1 MENERITVRARLIV
15 IKNGKLLVQYRQKKN
30 FYHYFGG
37 HLDYGETIL
46 DTCIR
51 ETKEEC
57 GDDVVFEFKKI
68 LYIRDFILEGE
79 AEQSL
84 ELFILGDINK
94 FEELEGLKD
103 TQHPD
108 GDVWLTWLDI
118 NNLPD
123 NLYPNPLSK
132 KLLVDFNSGFQNT
145 GQYVGR
151 MNKEEEDL

>member
-1 MENERITVRARLIV
+1 MENHQITVRARLIV
-15 IKNGKLLVQYRQKKN
+15 IKNGKLLVQYRQKQN
-30 FYHYFGG
+30 YYHYFGG

-57 GDDVVFEFKKI
+57 GDDVIFEFKKV

-79 AEQSL
+79 PEQSL

-103 TQHPD
+103 SQHPD
-108 GDVWLTWLDI
+108 GSVWLTWLDI

-123 NLYPNPLSK
+123 NLYPHPLSQ
-132 KLLVDFNSGFQNT
+132 KLLADYKTGFQKE
-145 GQYVGR
+145 GEYVGR
-151 MNKEEEDL
+151 MDK

>member
-1 MENERITVRARLIV
+1 MENHQITVRARLIV
-15 IKNGKLLVQYRQKKN
+15 IKNGKILVQYRQKQN
-30 FYHYFGG
+30 YYHYFGG
-37 HLDYGETIL
+37 HLDPGETIF

-57 GDDVVFEFKKI
+57 GDDVNFEFKKI
-68 LYIRDFILEGE
+68 LYIRDFILPGE
-79 AEQSL
+79 IEQSL

-103 TQHPD
+103 SQHPD

-123 NLYPNPLSK
+123 NLYPHPLSK
-132 KLLVDFNSGFQNT
+132 KLLEDYKNGFINSGEYI
-145 GQYVGR
+145 GK
-151 MNKEEEDL
+151 MN

>member
-1 MENERITVRARLIV
+1 MKNQRITVRARLIV

-37 HLDYGETIL
+37 HLEYGETIL
-46 DTCIR
+46 DACIR

-57 GDDVVFEFKKI
+57 GDDVIFEFKKI

-79 AEQSL
+79 DEQSL

-103 TQHPD
+103 SQHTD
-108 GDVWLTWLDI
+108 GSVWLSWLDI

-123 NLYPNPLSK
+123 NLYPQLLSK
-132 KLLVDFNSGFQNT
+132 KLLADYNSGFQNT
-145 GQYVGR
+145 GEYIGR
-151 MNKEEEDL
+151 MNKEGEDL

>member
-1 MENERITVRARLIV
+1 MENHQITVRARLIV
-15 IKNGKLLVQYRQKKN
+15 IKNGKLLVQYRQKQN

-57 GDDVVFEFKKI
+57 GDDVIFDFKKI
-68 LYIRDFILEGE
+68 LYIRDFILEE
-79 AEQSL
+79 NAEQSL

-103 TQHPD
+103 SQHPD
-108 GDVWLTWLDI
+108 GSVWLTWLDI

-123 NLYPNPLSK
+123 NLYPHPLSS
-132 KLLVDFNSGFQNT
+132 KLFADFKSGFKNT
-145 GQYVGR
+145 GEYVGR
-151 MNKEEEDL
+151 MDK

>member
-1 MENERITVRARLIV
+1 MENNQITVRARLIV
-15 IKNGKLLVQYRQKKN
+15 VKNGKLLVQYRQKQN
-30 FYHYFGG
+30 YYHYFGG

-57 GDDVVFEFKKI
+57 GEDVIFEFKKI

-103 TQHPD
+103 SQHPD
-108 GDVWLTWLDI
+108 GSVWLTWLNV

-123 NLYPNPLSK
+123 NLYPHPLSK
-132 KLLVDFNSGFQNT
+132 KLLADYKSGFQKE
-145 GQYVGR
+145 GEYIGR
-151 MNKEEEDL
+151 MDK

>member
-1 MENERITVRARLIV
+1 MENHQITVRARLVV
-15 IKNGKLLVQYRQKKN
+15 IKNGKLLVQYRQKQN
-30 FYHYFGG
+30 YYHYFGG

-57 GDDVVFEFKKI
+57 GDDVVFDFKKI
-68 LYIRDFILEGE
+68 LYIRDFLLEGE

-103 TQHPD
+103 SQHPD
-108 GDVWLTWLDI
+108 GSVWLTWLDI

-123 NLYPNPLSK
+123 NLFPHPLSQ
-132 KLLVDFNSGFQNT
+132 KLLSDFKSGFQKE
-145 GQYVGR
+145 GEYVGR
-151 MNKEEEDL
+151 MDK